1 MEIKCLFAILFVFLA
16 PSVQS
21 FRYLMVAINIGYS
34 HLQFNG
40 RLADILVENGH
51 EVDFIVS
58 RMTSFVEGN
67 GTRLANVFRFTPKS
81 AEEINSLMSQAP
93 LYSDVFEN
101 EVEIFSKEVMP
112 LFKRSFELFCSDL
125 MSDIE
130 LISYLKSRQYD
141 AAISEQWDTCAQ
153 VLFHHLNVRSVMG
166 TIPTPLSDMLA
177 FALNVPGLP
186 SFVPVMNNAPEA
198 PLEMTFWQRA
208 KNFYNY
214 VHTNYF
220 IVPQMNDVFD
230 SAGEFR
236 GNVIPFDYP
245 SISQIKQNVS
255 MIFVNTFENLDLP
268 RLTLSTIR
276 KIGGIVLKEPKK
288 QLTLELA
295 EIYSKAESGV
305 VLMSFGSIVDTTQMK
320 PAIRDALLRSFAK
333 FKDYQFIWKFVGEKT
348 ERLESVFDNYTNVH
362 PMEWIDQTT
371 LLANP
376 NTRAFIS
383 HVGLNSLNEAAYF
396 GVPVIACPFFG
407 DQTYNTAIVK
417 HVGLGVR
424 LDKRD
429 ITEETVT
436 EVLNQVL
443 NQPRYIQ
450 RAKQLSRA
458 LKAEADGRINRFV
471 RDVEFATQFPE
482 ELKRQALPQMN
493 LFFFYSLDVI
503 FAVLFVGLLGLSLIG
518 WLLSFLFRFVRSEKQ
533 KTL

>member
-1 MEIKCLFAILFVFLA
+1 MEIKSLFVILLSFLV
-16 PSVQS
+16 PYVQS
-21 FRYLMVAINIGYS
+21 FRYLMVGINVGHS

-51 EVDFIVS
+51 EVRNDAALQTNIRIVLC
-58 RMTSFVEGN
+58 RYFDE
-67 GTRLANVFRFTPKS
+67 
-81 AEEINSLMSQAP
+81 
-93 LYSDVFEN
+93 LYCDHSNLDLISDT
-101 EVEIFSKEVMP
+101 
-112 LFKRSFELFCSDL
+112 
-125 MSDIE
+125 E

-153 VLFHHLNVRSVMG
+153 VLFHHLNIRSVMG
-166 TIPTPLSDMLA
+166 TVPTPLSDMLA
-177 FALNVPGLP
+177 FVLNIPGMP
-186 SFVPVMNNAPEA
+186 SFVPVMNNAPAA
-198 PLEMTFWQRA
+198 PLEMSFWERV

-214 VHTNYF
+214 VYMNYVT
-220 IVPQMNDVFD
+220 VPEMDKAFD
-230 SAGEFR
+230 SPGAFR
-236 GNVIPFDYP
+236 GKAVPLDFP
-245 SISQIKQNVS
+245 TTSQIKRNS
-255 MIFVNTFENLDLP
+255 AMIFVNTFENLDLP
-268 RLTLSTIR
+268 RPTLSTVR

-288 QLTLELA
+288 QMSPEIA
-295 EIYSKAESGV
+295 EIYSRAESGV
-305 VLMSFGSIVDTTQMK
+305 ILLSFGSIVDTKQMK
-320 PAIRDALLRSFAK
+320 PAIRDAFLRTFSK
-333 FKDYQFIWKFVGEKT
+333 FQDYQFIWKFVGEKT
-348 ERLESVFDNYTNVH
+348 DRLESVFDNYTNVH

-376 NTRAFIS
+376 KTRAFIS

-396 GVPVIACPFFG
+396 GVPLVACPFFG

-436 EVLNQVL
+436 EALNQVL

-458 LKAEADGRINRFV
+458 LKAEADGRIKRFV
-471 RDVEFATQFPE
+471 GDVEFATLFPE

-493 LFFFYSLDVI
+493 SFFFYSLDVI
-503 FAVLFVGLLGLSLIG
+503 FAFLFFGLLTLSLIG
-518 WLLSFLFRFVRSEKQ
+518 WVLSFLFHFVRPEKQ